1 MFGLGVGEI
10 VLVLALLMLLFG
22 AKRIPQIARG
32 LGEGIRNFRTSV
44 KEGEEDPD
52 RLDESSDEKR
62 RIQGGRDH

>member
-10 VLVLALLMLLFG
+10 VLVLALLVLLFG

-44 KEGEEDPD
+44 REGDNDGEHLEQGDESPRRLRDGEE
-52 RLDESSDEKR
+52 R
-62 RIQGGRDH
+62 